1 MKKLISFV
9 KAFCNKNEKGAA
21 LVTGLLLVL
30 VLTILSMVAM
40 MTTGAE
46 LKITRN
52 DRSAKTVFY
61 LAEAG
66 IEDARSRMQG
76 VASSSPIYDAQPT
89 NASWNGFIGPEVKC
103 KNKGYLESNSN
114 HIRYSSLN
122 PSMNYIV
129 TITHKLDAS
138 GNILRWGDSSGDG
151 IPEENTTTGK
161 NIYIITSEGYSS
173 DGASKPI
180 SVEASPIPD
189 ITVPAALYTKAN
201 TTIQG
206 NSTYVIG
213 LDKCGTTA
221 LPGIISM
228 STVTQNGM
236 PHIDGS
242 PPIVPNSIQNIDIQY
257 MINQFKGNSNYPY
270 ELSSATLT
278 GMSWGSPAPGATPQ
292 DATNCNDHNVVYF
305 NTNSTYVKLMG
316 GSTGCGLLLVEGDLH
331 VSGGFTWYGAV
342 IVTGSIVF
350 SGGGEK
356 NVTGAMLAGGTV
368 SADLVSGDANLLY
381 CSEAISKQTSYLP
394 LKIHRWAEMFL

>member
-1 MKKLISFV
+1 MKNRCFLKKYF
-9 KAFCNKNEKGAA
+9 KPPDEKGAA

-30 VLTILSMVAM
+30 VLTILGMVAM
-40 MTTGAE
+40 ATTSME
-46 LKITRN
+46 LKIARN
-52 DRSAKTVFY
+52 DRSSKKVFY

-76 VASSSPIYDAQPT
+76 GASSSPIYDTQPT
-89 NASWNGFIGPEVKC
+89 NASWTAFIGTELKTQG
-103 KNKGYLESNSN
+103 KGYLESNSN
-114 HIRYSSLN
+114 HIRYTSLN
-122 PSMNYIV
+122 PSMKYVV
-129 TITHKLDAS
+129 TVTHKLDGS

-161 NIYIITSEGYSS
+161 DIYIITSEGYSS

-180 SVEASPIPD
+180 RVEASPVPN

-206 NSTYVIG
+206 NSTYVTG
-213 LDKCGTTA
+213 LDKCGTTV
-221 LPGIISM
+221 LPGVISM

-242 PPIVPNSIQNIDIQY
+242 PPIIPNSTQNIDIQY

-305 NTNSTYVKLMG
+305 NTNSTYVRFMG
-316 GSTGCGLLLVEGDLH
+316 GSTGCGLLLVEGDLQ
-331 VSGGFTWYGAV
+331 VSGGFTWYGV
-342 IVTGSIVF
+342 VLVTGSVVF

-356 NVTGAMLAGGTV
+356 NVTGAMLAAGAV

-394 LKIHRWAEMFL
+394 LKIHRWAEIFS